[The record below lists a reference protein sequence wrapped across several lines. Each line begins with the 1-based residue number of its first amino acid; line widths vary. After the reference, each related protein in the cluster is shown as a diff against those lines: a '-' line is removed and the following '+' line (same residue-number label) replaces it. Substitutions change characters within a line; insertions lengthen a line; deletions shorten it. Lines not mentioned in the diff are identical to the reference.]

1 MNEFIEILQC
11 FLFIILFTIGLTV
24 YASGFVL
31 ADLIVDWIFKIKERK
46 KK

>member
-1 MNEFIEILQC
+1 MNEFIEILKC

-31 ADLIVDWIFKIKERK
+31 SETLVDWIFDRKERK
-46 KK
+46 

>member
-1 MNEFIEILQC
+1 MKEFIEILQC

-31 ADLIVDWIFKIKERK
+31 SEVLVDWIFDRKERK
-46 KK
+46 RK